1 MQLNRAQFNKWLR
14 ALRSGKYSQ
23 TQERLEDQYGYCCL
37 GVACK
42 ILIPKKKQEIG
53 WYYFFGETPSDQKHA
68 PNWLKNID
76 YDFAVKTGVA
86 LTDLNDNYGYTF
98 EQIADVLDKVYNK
111 KQSLVFDLNTRSF
124 KRKE

>member
-1 MQLNRAQFNKWLR
+1 MRLNRAQFNKWLR
-14 ALRSGKYSQ
+14 ALRSGKYHQ
-23 TQERLEDQYGYCCL
+23 TQERLEDIHGYCCL

-42 ILIPKKKQEIG
+42 VIIPKKKQEIG
-53 WYYFFGETPSDQKHA
+53 WDGLLGETPNEQKHA
-68 PNWLKNID
+68 PNWLKEID

-86 LTDLNDNYGYTF
+86 LTDLNDDCNYTF

-111 KQSLVFDLNTRSF
+111 KQPLDFDLDTKSF